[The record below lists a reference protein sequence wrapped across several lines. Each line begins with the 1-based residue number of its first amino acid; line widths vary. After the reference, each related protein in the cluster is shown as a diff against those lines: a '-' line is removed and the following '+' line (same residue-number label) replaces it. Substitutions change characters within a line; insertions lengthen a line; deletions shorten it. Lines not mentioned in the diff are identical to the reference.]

1 MKNYLPFLITIV
13 NVFSF
18 NGFAQASKFSL
29 DDKRMVSRQIM
40 LHTLSEV
47 TPTTESVVK
56 SYYVEEKINMN
67 FGSSIT
73 TYDVP
78 ELSQVRTN
86 DLGPNNSRVVT
97 LRYGIATKLKD
108 NKSKILAKNLN
119 YPMKVDINSAVVD
132 NSKKNDTYATIDVLK
147 ANQIVANQGSKFDNL
162 ALNKIRI
169 LNPISA
175 EVKQLPNY
183 PTETVK
189 EALETKLEPTNLN
202 VTDDSKKHDNYI
214 YIDILKTYERVLEKG
229 YKSIDMFQKIGNA
242 YYFNNE
248 LEKAARWY
256 TELFA
261 MTSNLEP
268 VYYYRYAQSLKA
280 IGQNEKADSMMGK
293 YVLKN
298 QQNDS
303 AKILLKNNH
312 HEK

>member
-1 MKNYLPFLITIV
+1 MKNYLPILITIV
-13 NVFSF
+13 SVFSF
-18 NGFAQASKFSL
+18 NGFAQSIKFSL
-29 DDKRMVSRQIM
+29 DDKRMVSTQIIYPA
-40 LHTLSEV
+40 LSEV
-47 TPTTESVVK
+47 ALTAESVIK
-56 SYYVEEKINMN
+56 SYHVEEKINMN
-67 FGSSIT
+67 FGSYVT

-97 LRYGIATKLKD
+97 LRYGIATKIKD

-119 YPMKVDINSAVVD
+119 YPVKADSNPAVVD
-132 NSKKNDTYATIDVLK
+132 NSKKINIDALK
-147 ANQIVANQGSKFDNL
+147 AHEIVAKQGSKFDDSV
-162 ALNKIRI
+162 LNKIRI
-169 LNPISA
+169 LNPITA
-175 EVKQLPNY
+175 EVKQLPNI
-183 PTETVK
+183 
-189 EALETKLEPTNLN
+189 
-202 VTDDSKKHDNYI
+202 TDDPKKQDVFI

-248 LEKAARWY
+248 LEKAAKWY

-261 MTSNLEP
+261 MTSDLEP

-280 IGQNEKADSMMGK
+280 IGQNDKSMRIMDK
-293 YVLKN
+293 FVLKN

-303 AKILLKNNH
+303 AKVLLKNSS